1 MLTIVI
7 QAGGESQRMGRD
19 KALSPFLG
27 VALIQRVI
35 QRVAHMADEL
45 IITSNTPENYAFLD
59 IPTVKDLIPGRG
71 ALGGLYTALA
81 SSNEPLVA
89 VIACDMPFANPKLLA
104 AERDILTRT
113 DYGAVI
119 PETNSGTEPFH
130 AVYRKNA
137 CLQAIKAAISADL
150 WRVDSWFHEVK
161 IYRMVIEEVVIYDPE
176 QLAFQ
181 NVNTP
186 DEFRKAEEIA
196 RQID

>member
-81 SSNEPLVA
+81 SSNQPLVA

-119 PETNSGTEPFH
+119 PDTGSGTEPFH

-161 IYRMVIEEVVIYDPE
+161 IYRMVAEEVITYDPE